1 MNIIWRGS
9 GLKEVGYDTKS
20 KKTIIKVDPYFFRP
34 NDVQSLLGNSSKLY
48 KVMKLKPKTSF
59 DQLVKIMVRNE
70 IKLIKDNKL
79 Y

>member
-1 MNIIWRGS
+1 MILNQ
-9 GLKEVGYDTKS
+9 